1 MGILVDANA
10 GQAISVYIDQAGGC
24 DVYGF
29 LVTDIFMLMQVQ
41 ASLL

>member
-10 GQAISVYIDQAGGC
+10 GQASSVYIDQAGGC

-29 LVTDIFMLMQVQ
+29 LVSNIFMLMQAQ
-41 ASLL
+41 ASVL